1 MCAESFIAF
10 LYYPFD
16 VCRICS
22 DIPYVALLLVM
33 SSLFFSLSVCYKLSV
48 LLIFSKNQMLVS
60 LIFFFYYLPASN
72 VIEFCFYIYY
82 FLSSACF
89 WHILFIFS
97 KSEMGAQIIDLT
109 IFFILRYAF
118 SSINFYLWT
127 TAPVTHKF

>member
-33 SSLFFSLSVCYKLSV
+33 SSLFFF
-48 LLIFSKNQMLVS
+48 IVS
-60 LIFFFYYLPASN
+60 LLQIVSFTDLFKESNACLTDFFFYYLPASN

-89 WHILFIFS
+89 WYILFIFLS
-97 KSEMGAQIIDLT
+97 
-109 IFFILRYAF
+109 LRWELRLL
-118 SSINFYLWT
+118 I
-127 TAPVTHKF
+127 